1 MTPTPELRTKLRKLL
16 DERIPE
22 DGSDVD
28 TRFSDADDI
37 DELLID
43 ATNIYEAAAT
53 GWTIKAGMFQRE
65 LGQIESYTVGQE
77 RYDIRKLQDMVNYA
91 LKMAET
97 YSRMAASRIGSV
109 ILKFK
114 PPEVL

>member
-1 MTPTPELRTKLRKLL
+1 MTPTTELRAKLRKLL

-22 DGSDVD
+22 GGSDAD
-28 TRFSDADDI
+28 TRFTDADI

-43 ATNIYEAAAT
+43 ATNVYEAAAA
-53 GWTIKAGMFQRE
+53 GWTLKAGMFQRE
-65 LGQIESYTVGQE
+65 LGQIESYAVGQE
-77 RYDIRKLQDMVNYA
+77 RYDMRKLQDMVNYA

-97 YSRMAASRIGSV
+97 YSRMATSHMGSV

-114 PPEVL
+114 PPEVI

>member
-1 MTPTPELRTKLRKLL
+1 MTPTTELKAKLRKLL

-22 DGSDVD
+22 GGSDAD
-28 TRFSDADDI
+28 TRFTDADI
-37 DELLID
+37 DELLIE

-53 GWTIKAGMFQRE
+53 GWTMKAATFQRE
-65 LGQIESYTVGQE
+65 LGQIESYAVGQE
-77 RYDIRKLQDMVNYA
+77 RYNMRQLQDMVNYA

-97 YSRMAASRIGSV
+97 YSRMAASRMGSV

>member
-1 MTPTPELRTKLRKLL
+1 MRKLL

-22 DGSDVD
+22 GGSDAG
-28 TRFSDADDI
+28 TRFLDADI
-37 DELLID
+37 DELLSE
-43 ATNIYEAAAT
+43 AANIYEAAAA
-53 GWTIKAGMFQRE
+53 GWTLKATMFQRE
-65 LGQIESYTVGQE
+65 AGQIQSYSVGQE
-77 RYDIRKLQDMVNYA
+77 RYDMSNPKELMEYA

-97 YSRMAASRIGSV
+97 YSRMAASSIGSM

>member
-1 MTPTPELRTKLRKLL
+1 MTPTTELRTKLRKLL

-22 DGSDVD
+22 GGSDTD
-28 TRFSDADDI
+28 TRFLDMDL
-37 DELLID
+37 DELLVE
-43 ATNIYEAAAT
+43 AANIYEAAAT
-53 GWTIKAGMFQRE
+53 GWTMKAAMFQRE

-77 RYDIRKLQDMVNYA
+77 RYDMRKLQDMVNYA

-97 YSRMAASRIGSV
+97 YIRMAASHMGSV

>member
-1 MTPTPELRTKLRKLL
+1 MTPTTELRAKLRKLL
-16 DERIPE
+16 DERIPVS
-22 DGSDVD
+22 G
-28 TRFSDADDI
+28 SDADIRFLDADI

-43 ATNIYEAAAT
+43 ATNIYEAAAA
-53 GWTIKAGMFQRE
+53 GWTLKAGMFQRE
-65 LGQIESYTVGQE
+65 LGQIESYAVGQE
-77 RYDIRKLQDMVNYA
+77 RYDMRKLQDMVNYA

-97 YSRMAASRIGSV
+97 YSRMAANHMGSV

>member
-1 MTPTPELRTKLRKLL
+1 M
-16 DERIPE
+16 DERIP
-22 DGSDVD
+22 DGGSDAD
-28 TRFSDADDI
+28 TRFTDADV
-37 DELLID
+37 DELLSE
-43 ATNIYEAAAT
+43 AANIYGAAAA

-65 LGQIESYTVGQE
+65 LGQIESYAVGQE
-77 RYDIRKLQDMVNYA
+77 RYDMRKLQDMVNYA

-97 YSRMAASRIGSV
+97 YSRMATSSMGSV

>member
-1 MTPTPELRTKLRKLL
+1 MTPTPESRTKLRKLL
-16 DERIPE
+16 DEPIPAG
-22 DGSDVD
+22 GSDAD
-28 TRFSDADDI
+28 TRFTDADV

-43 ATNIYEAAAT
+43 ATNIYEAAAA

-65 LGQIESYTVGQE
+65 LGQIQSYSVGQE
-77 RYDIRKLQDMVNYA
+77 RYDMRQLQDMVNYA

-97 YSRMAASRIGSV
+97 YSRMAASRMGSV

>member
-1 MTPTPELRTKLRKLL
+1 MTPTTELRAKLRKLL

-22 DGSDVD
+22 GGSDTD
-28 TRFSDADDI
+28 TRFSDADI

-43 ATNIYEAAAT
+43 ATNIYEAAAA
-53 GWTIKAGMFQRE
+53 GWTLKATMFQRE
-65 LGQIESYTVGQE
+65 AGQIQSYSVGQE
-77 RYDIRKLQDMVNYA
+77 RYEMSNPKDLMEYA

-97 YSRMAASRIGSV
+97 YSRMAASSIGSV

>member
-1 MTPTPELRTKLRKLL
+1 MTPTEELRTKLRKLL

-22 DGSDVD
+22 GGSDAD
-28 TRFSDADDI
+28 TRFTDADI
-37 DELLID
+37 DELLTE
-43 ATNIYEAAAT
+43 ATNIYAAAAA
-53 GWTIKAGMFQRE
+53 GWTLKAGMLQQE
-65 LGQIESYTVGQE
+65 LGQIESYAVGQE
-77 RYDIRKLQDMVNYA
+77 RYDMRKLQDMVNYA

-97 YSRMAASRIGSV
+97 YSRMAASSMGSV

>member
-1 MTPTPELRTKLRKLL
+1 MTPTTELRAKLRKLL

-22 DGSDVD
+22 GGSDAD
-28 TRFSDADDI
+28 ARFSDADI

-43 ATNIYEAAAT
+43 ATNIYEAAAA
-53 GWTIKAGMFQRE
+53 GWTLKAAMFQRE
-65 LGQIESYTVGQE
+65 AGQIQSYSVGQE
-77 RYDIRKLQDMVNYA
+77 RYEMSNLKDLMEYA

-97 YSRMAASRIGSV
+97 YSRMAASSIGSV

>member
-1 MTPTPELRTKLRKLL
+1 MTPTTELRAKLRKLL

-22 DGSDVD
+22 DGSDAD
-28 TRFSDADDI
+28 TRFTDADV

-43 ATNIYEAAAT
+43 ATNIYEAAAA

-65 LGQIESYTVGQE
+65 LGQIESYSVGQE
-77 RYDIRKLQDMVNYA
+77 RYDMRKLQDMVNYA

-97 YSRMAASRIGSV
+97 YSRMAASRMGSV

>member
-1 MTPTPELRTKLRKLL
+1 MTPTTELRAKLRKLL

-22 DGSDVD
+22 GGSDAD
-28 TRFSDADDI
+28 TRFTDAEV
-37 DELLID
+37 DELLSE
-43 ATNIYEAAAT
+43 AANIYAAAAI
-53 GWTIKAGMFQRE
+53 GWMRKAAMFQRE
-65 LGQIESYTVGQE
+65 AGQIQSYTVGQE
-77 RYDIRKLQDMVNYA
+77 RYDLAKASELLEYA

-97 YSRMAASRIGSV
+97 YSRLAASSIGSV

>member
-16 DERIPE
+16 DEQIPAG
-22 DGSDVD
+22 GSDAD
-28 TRFSDADDI
+28 TRFSDADT

-43 ATNIYEAAAT
+43 ATNIYEAAAA
-53 GWTIKAGMFQRE
+53 GWTLKAGMFQRE
-65 LGQIESYTVGQE
+65 LGQIESYAVGQE
-77 RYDIRKLQDMVNYA
+77 RYDMRKLQDMVNYA

-97 YSRMAASRIGSV
+97 YSRMAASSMGSV

>member
-1 MTPTPELRTKLRKLL
+1 MKLTPELRTKLRKLL

-22 DGSDVD
+22 DGSDAD
-28 TRFSDADDI
+28 TRFSDADI
-37 DELLID
+37 DELLSE
-43 ATNIYEAAAT
+43 AANIYEAAAA
-53 GWTIKAGMFQRE
+53 GWTLKATMFQRE
-65 LGQIESYTVGQE
+65 AGQIQSYSVGQE
-77 RYDIRKLQDMVNYA
+77 RYEMSNPKDLMEYA

-97 YSRMAASRIGSV
+97 YSRMAASSMGSV

>member
-1 MTPTPELRTKLRKLL
+1 MIPTPELRTKLRKLL

-22 DGSDVD
+22 GGSDAD
-28 TRFSDADDI
+28 TRFLDADI

-43 ATNIYEAAAT
+43 AANIYEAAAA
-53 GWTIKAGMFQRE
+53 GWTLKAGMFQRE
-65 LGQIESYTVGQE
+65 LGQIESYAVGQE
-77 RYDIRKLQDMVNYA
+77 RYDLRKLQEMIDYA

-97 YSRMAASRIGSV
+97 YGRMAASSMGSM
-109 ILKFK
+109 ILRLT

>member
-1 MTPTPELRTKLRKLL
+1 MRKLL

-22 DGSDVD
+22 GGSDAD
-28 TRFSDADDI
+28 TRFSDADI
-37 DELLID
+37 DELLTD
-43 ATNIYEAAAT
+43 ASNIYGAAAA

-65 LGQIESYTVGQE
+65 LGQIESYSVGQE
-77 RYDIRKLQDMVNYA
+77 RYDMRKLQDMVNYA

-97 YSRMAASRIGSV
+97 YSHMAAGSMSSV

>member
-22 DGSDVD
+22 GGSDAD
-28 TRFSDADDI
+28 TRFTDADI
-37 DELLID
+37 DELLSE
-43 ATNIYEAAAT
+43 AANIYGAAAA
-53 GWTIKAGMFQRE
+53 GWTLKAGMLQRE
-65 LGQIESYTVGQE
+65 LGQIESYAVGQE
-77 RYDIRKLQDMVNYA
+77 RYDMRKLQDMVNYA

-97 YSRMAASRIGSV
+97 YSRMAVSRMGSV

>member
-1 MTPTPELRTKLRKLL
+1 MTPTPELRIKLRKLL

-22 DGSDVD
+22 NGSDAD
-28 TRFSDADDI
+28 TRFSDADI

-43 ATNIYEAAAT
+43 ATNIYEAAAA
-53 GWTIKAGMFQRE
+53 GWTLKAGMFQRE
-65 LGQIESYTVGQE
+65 LGQIESYAVGQE
-77 RYDIRKLQDMVNYA
+77 RYDMRRLQDMVNYA

-97 YSRMAASRIGSV
+97 YSRMVTSGMGSV
-109 ILKFK
+109 ILRIQ

>member
-1 MTPTPELRTKLRKLL
+1 MTPTTELRIKLRKLL

-22 DGSDVD
+22 DGSDAD
-28 TRFSDADDI
+28 TRFSDADI

-53 GWTIKAGMFQRE
+53 GWTMKAAMFQRE
-65 LGQIESYTVGQE
+65 LGQIESYSVGQE
-77 RYDIRKLQDMVNYA
+77 RYDMRKLEDMVNYA

-97 YSRMAASRIGSV
+97 YSRMVASSTGSV

>member
-22 DGSDVD
+22 NGSDAD
-28 TRFSDADDI
+28 TRFSDADI

-43 ATNIYEAAAT
+43 ATNIYEASAA
-53 GWTIKAGMFQRE
+53 GWTLKATMFQRE
-65 LGQIESYTVGQE
+65 AGQIQSYSVGQE
-77 RYDIRKLQDMVNYA
+77 RYEMANPKDLIEYA

-97 YSRMAASRIGSV
+97 YSRMATSSMGSV

-114 PPEVL
+114 SPEVL

>member
-22 DGSDVD
+22 GGSDAD
-28 TRFSDADDI
+28 TRFSDVDM
-37 DELLID
+37 DELLIEAAD
-43 ATNIYEAAAT
+43 IYEAAAA
-53 GWTIKAGMFQRE
+53 GWTLKAGMFQRE
-65 LGQIESYTVGQE
+65 LGQIESYSVGQE
-77 RYDIRKLQDMVNYA
+77 RYDMRKLQDMVNYA

-97 YSRMAASRIGSV
+97 YNRIVASRKSSM

>member
-1 MTPTPELRTKLRKLL
+1 VTPTPELRTKLRKLL
-16 DERIPE
+16 DERIP
-22 DGSDVD
+22 DGGSEAD
-28 TRFSDADDI
+28 TRFTDADI

-43 ATNIYEAAAT
+43 ATNIYEAAAA
-53 GWTIKAGMFQRE
+53 GWTIKAGIFQRE
-65 LGQIESYTVGQE
+65 LGQIESYAVGQE
-77 RYDIRKLQDMVNYA
+77 RYDMRKLQDMVNYA

-97 YSRMAASRIGSV
+97 YSRMAVSRMGSV